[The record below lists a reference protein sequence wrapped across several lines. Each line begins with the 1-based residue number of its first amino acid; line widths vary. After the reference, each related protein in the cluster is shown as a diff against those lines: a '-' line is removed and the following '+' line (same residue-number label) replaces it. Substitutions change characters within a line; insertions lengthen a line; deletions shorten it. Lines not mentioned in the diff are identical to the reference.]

1 MRPFFIRWWI
11 VLRCTPRSLAASP
24 TVTYSLPCCAPSVR
38 SSPTAPCWTL
48 RRPRASPQKP
58 SSCCCYAKSALI
70 GLVEPYDPGLAELD
84 AQGLFKHG
92 FKHRARHPLSV
103 DVDAARHTGAHRLE
117 KIAGALR
124 DYDDLVVAFLQVP
137 ALQLSVGGGVKGD
150 SKRSGEGFSEEFE
163 ECYLCTAVVLFHAE
177 RVVLLLRHAFSS
189 LTGRPVTAPSA
200 GRSAPTRRILDPVCP
215 GPKDLERSHPR
226 ACGVLVS
233 VVWTRAVCPKRPQ
246 VRVDVRRCEVSGCR
260 EVPSVGAD
268 LDGEGGAVGKVEN
281 HGLRRVH
288 PPAIL
293 DLPVLY
299 GRYGFS
305 DGRENRLQFVH
316 GVGRADYLGVF
327 SATRVL
333 AVHPC
338 SFGFL
343 RTTSTL
349 RHRASYPPLGTS
361 LPSWS
366 RQARYNLP
374 VAAQPDYR
382 RLSKTLTAGPQAS
395 G

>member
-1 MRPFFIRWWI
+1 MLSLCCHRP
-11 VLRCTPRSLAASP
+11 LPR
-24 TVTYSLPCCAPSVR
+24 
-38 SSPTAPCWTL
+38 
-48 RRPRASPQKP
+48 
-58 SSCCCYAKSALI
+58 
-70 GLVEPYDPGLAELD
+70 
-84 AQGLFKHG
+84 
-92 FKHRARHPLSV
+92 RARS
-103 DVDAARHTGAHRLE
+103 
-117 KIAGALR
+117 IA
-124 DYDDLVVAFLQVP
+124 P
-137 ALQLSVGGGVKGD
+137 PP
-150 SKRSGEGFSEEFE
+150 
-163 ECYLCTAVVLFHAE
+163 C
-177 RVVLLLRHAFSS
+177 LLLPYGPACH
-189 LTGRPVTAPSA
+189 RPVGWSI
-200 GRSAPTRRILDPVCP
+200 RSHEEDTRPVSP

-281 HGLRRVH
+281 HGDRRVH

-299 GRYGFS
+299 CRYGFS
-305 DGRENRLQFVH
+305 DGRENRLQFVL

-327 SATRVL
+327 AATGVL

-349 RHRASYPPLGTS
+349 RHRASYPCLAVSPVLGPSSAGGLAGFFEQLDISHGSPRDERSPGVVFFGAFFFDGFYGDSTGVVVDQPSVEAAPSPEPHGYSLSVPLLRQIPGQRASPVRLRSPGILPLCGPVPPVLS
-361 LPSWS
+361 LSS
-366 RQARYNLP
+366 
-374 VAAQPDYR
+374 AAK
-382 RLSKTLTAGPQAS
+382 LVAS
-395 G
+395 GRRRIEAAVEALLGSLDHKCTSVHLAPEGQVCLGYTEEGGRLHANPGTWRG

>member
-1 MRPFFIRWWI
+1 MLSLCCHRP
-11 VLRCTPRSLAASP
+11 LPR
-24 TVTYSLPCCAPSVR
+24 
-38 SSPTAPCWTL
+38 
-48 RRPRASPQKP
+48 
-58 SSCCCYAKSALI
+58 
-70 GLVEPYDPGLAELD
+70 
-84 AQGLFKHG
+84 
-92 FKHRARHPLSV
+92 RARS
-103 DVDAARHTGAHRLE
+103 
-117 KIAGALR
+117 IA
-124 DYDDLVVAFLQVP
+124 P
-137 ALQLSVGGGVKGD
+137 PP
-150 SKRSGEGFSEEFE
+150 
-163 ECYLCTAVVLFHAE
+163 C
-177 RVVLLLRHAFSS
+177 LLLPYGPACH
-189 LTGRPVTAPSA
+189 RPVGWSI
-200 GRSAPTRRILDPVCP
+200 RSHEEDTRPVSP

-349 RHRASYPPLGTS
+349 RHRASYPRLAVSPRPGAVKRRRAHRARRVLQATGYIARRPRGRTPSGRGLLRCLPL
-361 LPSWS
+361 
-366 RQARYNLP
+366 
-374 VAAQPDYR
+374 
-382 RLSKTLTAGPQAS
+382 
-395 G
+395 